1 MSFFGKF
8 LLIGLTWTVAVAGG
22 YYAFADSAVTGS
34 FVAIV
39 IVTLGWVVAA
49 LLAGGGEL
57 GSRAGVE
64 MAAGRE
70 RDLIAEFTG
79 LLDQC
84 VGQCAA
90 QFADIEGEVARTQ
103 GLLAAAIAEL
113 TASFAGMSQ
122 LTHEQREI
130 AIGVTGTV
138 AHEDTAN
145 VVQFDE
151 FVADTSQ
158 VMGQVV
164 DNVVANS
171 KLGMELVEMT
181 DGIAKHAQKVRNI
194 LSEIGAI
201 AKQTNLLALNAAIEA
216 ARAGEAGRGFAVVAD
231 EVRDLS
237 GRTTQFSQQI
247 NVLMQS
253 MQASVHQTE
262 QAIQRMAGQD
272 MTFAL
277 DSKVR
282 VEEIIHSME
291 RQNVQRSDAIGRLA
305 DGSVRVEEQVNRA
318 VTALQFQDMVSQL
331 MDHVVRRVKAL
342 EAILVDLG
350 KLGQTLR
357 ADAEKSD
364 TGAAITVLRQETA
377 RIAVNL
383 GNLTNL
389 TSSNPVGQQA
399 LSRGDIEL
407 F

>member
-1 MSFFGKF
+1 VSFFGKF
-8 LLIGLTWTVAVAGG
+8 LLMGVIWTVTVAAG
-22 YYAFADSAVTGS
+22 YYALFDSATGAG
-34 FVAIV
+34 FVALV
-39 IVTLGWVVAA
+39 IVALGWVVAA
-49 LLAGGGEL
+49 LLAGGVEL
-57 GSRAGVE
+57 GTQPEVE
-64 MAAGRE
+64 AATARE
-70 RDLIAEFTG
+70 RELIAEFTG

-84 VGQCAA
+84 VVQCSS

-103 GLLAAAIAEL
+103 TLLGDAIAEL
-113 TASFAGMSQ
+113 TASFAGMSE
-122 LTHEQREI
+122 LTHQQREI
-130 AIGVTGTV
+130 AVQVTGAV
-138 AHEDTAN
+138 ANEDTAN
-145 VVQFDE
+145 VMQFDA
-151 FVADTSQ
+151 FVANTSQ

-181 DGIAKHAQKVRNI
+181 DGIAKHAQKVRGI

-247 NVLMQS
+247 NELMEK
-253 MQASVHQTE
+253 MQTSVHQTE

-277 DSKVR
+277 ESKVR
-282 VEEIIHSME
+282 VEAIIHAME
-291 RQNVQRSDAIGRLA
+291 QQNMQRSEAIGRLA
-305 DGSVRVEEQVNRA
+305 NGSARVEEQVNRA

-342 EAILVDLG
+342 EAVLVDLG
-350 KLGQTLR
+350 NLGRALR
-357 ADAEKSD
+357 ADADKSD
-364 TGAAITVLRQETA
+364 AGAAITDLRQETG
-377 RIAVNL
+377 RVAVKLENL
-383 GNLTNL
+383 ANL
-389 TSSNPVGQQA
+389 TSNNPVGQQA
-399 LSRGDIEL
+399 LSHGDVEL